1 MALFFEQF
9 PKIAYDISNNK
20 NFKLVTDIFRRIKI
34 RSNIADDV
42 SLYSTYDVPSGE
54 TPETTS
60 FKHFGTTDY
69 HWIILLTNNIKDR
82 YYEWP
87 MTQPQFHAF
96 LEDKYGVGESDG
108 IHHYE
113 LAQSSGPTSA
123 KGPEDY
129 SYLVEVNSDES
140 GATAVTNREYEQRIQ
155 DQKRQIKILDKRYL
169 NQFIEEFDKLIQ
181 E

>member
-9 PKIAYDISNNK
+9 PKLAYDISGNK

-34 RSNIADDV
+34 RSNIADNV

-69 HWIILLTNNIKDR
+69 HWIILLTNNITDR
-82 YYEWP
+82 YYGWP
-87 MTQPQFHAF
+87 LSEQDFEAYVTS
-96 LEDKYGVGESDG
+96 KYDNPGAV
-108 IHHYE
+108 HHYE
-113 LAQSSGPTSA
+113 KTQSSGPQTSS
-123 KGPEDY
+123 GPFDY
-129 SYLVEVNSDES
+129 SHKIEVNSTEV
-140 GATAVTNREYEQRIQ
+140 GAEAVSNYEYERRLQ
-155 DQKRQIKILDKRYL
+155 DEKRNIKLLDPNYL
-169 NQFIEEFDKLIQ
+169 PLFLEEFEKLVR